1 MNEWNSHKTM
11 KEGHCINSM
20 SDVHDTCVRVKFS
33 QMTTQQSQLH
43 QLQVIPAPVTGSFK
57 GATFQLFSGGI
68 LIPISQVR
76 KLRLEGFKALW
87 WGPHAAAVPAGVTS
101 RLMAMHRIHIS
112 MDITSNHA
120 MDKPQLAVPAPPFPP
135 P

>member
-68 LIPISQVR
+68 LIPISQVKTLKISPLQLLSKVTLVLKE
-76 KLRLEGFKALW
+76 KL
-87 WGPHAAAVPAGVTS
+87 GVVV
-101 RLMAMHRIHIS
+101 RH
-112 MDITSNHA
+112 
-120 MDKPQLAVPAPPFPP
+120 
-135 P
+135 